1 MDGGGGGDGG
11 MDHGHDH
18 GHDHGD
24 HGHDHGHHASQG
36 PMWSQAM
43 QGMKLSDFFANIRIT
58 PNHLL
63 LFMFLAFTG
72 WLGVIYWIRHN
83 EPLANHLV
91 GSGPAYSPT
100 GYADRALI
108 AGAREALP
116 VKTTSST
123 GMVYTPGQANAV
135 GYVNNLAP
143 HSAVASSYPSAMQ
156 LQGQPSARQVSAM
169 NNINHTAMNPGL
181 NQPAVARSGIGQ
193 PSPSTASLTS
203 MFSQA
208 MGGAPSTGM
217 PSARTFGRQAMQN
230 AGQMQN
236 QQMPMQAPVQAPPQA
251 GWSLAT
257 GGFSGESAHFNS
269 QFGAPS
275 AGSEPS
281 VQPSGAGASATTP
294 ALLPAPAPAVA
305 PGTLVQPAPV
315 HPAHTAAGAPVAQP
329 TAGRPITAP
338 PLADGVYHAPVT
350 TSIGTRLRMFT
361 NR

>member
-11 MDHGHDH
+11 FDH

-24 HGHDHGHHASQG
+24 HGHDHSHDHGSSPSQG

-43 QGMKLSDFFANIRIT
+43 QGLKLSDFFANIKIT

-83 EPLANHLV
+83 EPMANHLV

-116 VKTTSST
+116 VKTTASS

-143 HSAVASSYPSAMQ
+143 HSAVASSYASAMQ
-156 LQGQPSARQVSAM
+156 MQQAQPSARQISAM
-169 NNINHTAMNPGL
+169 NTI
-181 NQPAVARSGIGQ
+181 NQPAVNRSGIGQ

-203 MFSQA
+203 IFSSALGGAAGSDPSA
-208 MGGAPSTGM
+208 MGGGM
-217 PSARTFGRQAMQN
+217 PSARTFGRHAQAQSPQ
-230 AGQMQN
+230 GQVQGYI
-236 QQMPMQAPVQAPPQA
+236 QPPAPVQA
-251 GWSLAT
+251 GWNLST
-257 GGFSGESAHFNS
+257 GGFSSDSAHFNT

-275 AGSEPS
+275 SS
-281 VQPSGAGASATTP
+281 SGETP
-294 ALLPAPAPAVA
+294 ALLPQVVA
-305 PGTLVQPAPV
+305 PLEPGLAPV
-315 HPAHTAAGAPVAQP
+315 APMHPAHTAAGAPVAQP
-329 TAGRPITAP
+329 STHPITAP
-338 PLADGVYHAPVT
+338 PLANGVYHAPVT
-350 TSIGTRLRMFT
+350 TNIGTRLRMFT